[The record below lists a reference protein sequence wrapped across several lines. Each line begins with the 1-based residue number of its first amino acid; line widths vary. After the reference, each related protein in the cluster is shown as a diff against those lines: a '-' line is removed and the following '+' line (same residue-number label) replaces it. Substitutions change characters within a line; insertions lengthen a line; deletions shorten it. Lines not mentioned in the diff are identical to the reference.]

1 MRCSSRGRAS
11 SFALSGC
18 ADEKRGG
25 LAIELD
31 HLGDEEKLAR
41 DAAIG
46 KAPLQPLIHE
56 PLVRRVLIDD
66 DERVLGLGDNEG
78 VLELGPRRAKRVVG
92 DKRIT
97 GRSVSACVAACASR
111 RA

>member
-1 MRCSSRGRAS
+1 MIEPFGKKAVSGGVLLFGERVGKVGQQPFDIAGAEQPWH
-11 SFALSGC
+11 FAHQHCGSPESLNDEAEALKLSGC

-56 PLVRRVLIDD
+56 
-66 DERVLGLGDNEG
+66 
-78 VLELGPRRAKRVVG
+78 
-92 DKRIT
+92 
-97 GRSVSACVAACASR
+97 
-111 RA
+111 